1 MWREATCRHRLGLTA
16 ILLDYLIDPGE
27 RLTIIGGSSEIVA
40 RLARRFSLRNIRHHN
55 PPMGFIKDPIAVLEA
70 AQFVERNAARF
81 VLLAVGS
88 PQQEML
94 AREIKQR
101 GQACGVG
108 LCIGASLLFLTG
120 DLRRAPEWMQ
130 RARLEWLH
138 RLARSRAGCGAG
150 ICTRDRRSCGSLPA
164 N

>member
-1 MWREATCRHRLGLTA
+1 MKLPVVTGSDLTA

-27 RLTIIGGSSEIVA
+27 RLTIIGGSSEVVA
-40 RLARRFSLRNIRHHN
+40 KLARRFGLRNIRHHN
-55 PPMGFIKDPIAVLEA
+55 PPMGFIRDPVAVLEA

-101 GQACGVG
+101 GQACGDR
-108 LCIGASLLFLTG
+108 SLY
-120 DLRRAPEWMQ
+120 R
-130 RARLEWLH
+130 
-138 RLARSRAGCGAG
+138 RLAPVPHR
-150 ICTRDRRSCGSLPA
+150 
-164 N
+164 